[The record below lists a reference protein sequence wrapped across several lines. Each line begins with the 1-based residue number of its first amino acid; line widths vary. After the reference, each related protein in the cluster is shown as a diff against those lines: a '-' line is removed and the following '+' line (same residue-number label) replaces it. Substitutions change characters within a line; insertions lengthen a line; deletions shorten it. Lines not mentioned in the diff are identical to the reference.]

1 MFRENKMEFK
11 LYRVFLTLVSRGV
24 MLTALMPLACFIKAW
39 VAMKLGDRT
48 AAGEGRLS
56 LDFRRH
62 TDWFGMLMIL
72 VFGFG
77 WSKEINIDVSRLKNM
92 KRDVTFISLA
102 SAVTYFI
109 MYVILRNI
117 SQLILGINPASFI
130 LASLYFILR
139 KVAFSSLF
147 FGIIALLPIPPLDG
161 FHIFYQFSWPKFRRW
176 YFANYQKI
184 TEWSRYI
191 LLAVFLLES
200 VSDGEFS
207 IFAPLSYM
215 WRLLFDRLIFFNP
228 ELSKTTQ
235 TILEEII
242 FRC

>member
-1 MFRENKMEFK
+1 MEFK
-11 LYRVFLTLVSRGV
+11 FYRVFLTLVSRGV
-24 MLTALMPLACFIKAW
+24 MLTAIMPLACFVKAW
-39 VAMKLGDRT
+39 VAMRLGDRT

-56 LDFRRH
+56 FDFRRH

-72 VFGFG
+72 VLGFG
-77 WSKEINIDVSRLKNM
+77 WSKEVNIDVSRLKNM
-92 KRDVTFISLA
+92 KRDVTLISLA
-102 SAVTYFI
+102 SPVTYFI
-109 MYVILRNI
+109 IYVLLRNI

-130 LASLYFILR
+130 MASLYFVLR
-139 KVAFSSLF
+139 KAAFSSLF

-184 TEWSRYI
+184 SEWSRYV
-191 LLAVFLLES
+191 LLAVFFLGS

-207 IFAPLSYM
+207 ILAPLSHM
-215 WRLLFDRLIFFNP
+215 WRLLLDRLIVFNP
-228 ELSKTTQ
+228 ELSGVTQ

-242 FRC
+242 LMC